1 MTDQF
6 GLMIWGLIASP
17 IYIYLVTSLGSR
29 AYFKAKLR
37 YHHELFNGLGPNSS
51 PGS

>member
-37 YHHELFNGLGPNSS
+37 YHHELFGEIGQQSRE
-51 PGS
+51 